1 MQPLSYALKTWKDR
15 KGQFITRNKI
25 FIDTQA
31 CTQRAEVVQKV
42 LHFSPWVR
50 LCIWGCSSY
59 VYPHPTTLLGFLDIL
74 HPPPLPQTHALSS
87 SFWPLTIVS
96 ILFSL
101 EGVLEF
107 LVFQILR
114 DKEKLSLL
122 HQPQSETLTGQI
134 SLPLGI
140 QTTLKRLTV
149 NVCPSHPSLSV
160 ILDCRRRRPEK
171 GAAKVASLVWESRSG
186 KRPP

>member
-42 LHFSPWVR
+42 LHLSPWVR
-50 LCIWGCSSY
+50 LYIWGCSSC
-59 VYPHPTTLLGFLDIL
+59 VHPHPTTLLGFLDIL
-74 HPPPLPQTHALSS
+74 HSPSLPQTHAPF

-96 ILFSL
+96 ILLSL
-101 EGVLEF
+101 VGVVEF
-107 LVFQILR
+107 LVFQILW

-122 HQPQSETLTGQI
+122 HQSQSETLTGQI
-134 SLPLGI
+134 SLPL
-140 QTTLKRLTV
+140 QNTDHFEEPV
-149 NVCPSHPSLSV
+149 NVCLSHPSLSV
-160 ILDCRRRRPEK
+160 ILDCRRQKPEK
-171 GAAKVASLVWESRSG
+171 GAAKVASSVWESRSR